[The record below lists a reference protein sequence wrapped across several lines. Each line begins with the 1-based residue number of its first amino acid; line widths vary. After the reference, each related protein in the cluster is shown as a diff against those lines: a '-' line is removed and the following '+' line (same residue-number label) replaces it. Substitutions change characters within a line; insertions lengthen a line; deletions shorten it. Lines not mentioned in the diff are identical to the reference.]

1 MCACTCVC
9 VFLGGED
16 VLGKKAL
23 CTLTALWVG
32 CKIQDLGIISVQ
44 VLDGGGGNL

>member
-9 VFLGGED
+9 VFLGGE
-16 VLGKKAL
+16 VQKAL

-44 VLDGGGGNL
+44 VLDRGGNL